1 MPVVPV
7 TPRVTVHAVP
17 DPVTL
22 AMVGEVPA
30 MPAPALTEKFAA
42 TRPVT
47 LSLVVTVKTGAV
59 VPCVRAAAL
68 LARTIEVTVGAVVSM
83 TRALA
88 VPRDPEVPGL
98 ARVRVAS
105 LPAASLIVP
114 LFRASEVVAA

>member
-1 MPVVPV
+1 MPV

-22 AMVGEVPA
+22 AMVGAVPP

-59 VPCVRAAAL
+59 VPRVRAAAL
-68 LARTIEVTVGAVVSM
+68 LARTTEVTVGAVVSM
-83 TRALA
+83 TSALA
-88 VPRDPEVPGL
+88 LPSDPEAPGL
-98 ARVRVAS
+98 ASVRVAA

-114 LFRASEVVAA
+114 PLSASDVVAA